1 MQSGGLRQN
10 PAHQVGQ
17 TVRIGS
23 ETSSFTTRTVCGSG
37 LKAVALDAQS
47 IVAGDNQ
54 VCITGGMENMSAA
67 PYLLEKARQGYRM
80 GDGILVASMIKDG
93 LWCAVPGA
101 IWFWTRKKST
111 STAAV
116 RGSLRL

>member
-1 MQSGGLRQN
+1 M
-10 PAHQVGQ
+10 GQ

-23 ETSSFTTRTVCGSG
+23 EIPSFTARTVCGSG

-47 IVAGDNQ
+47 IVVGDNQ
-54 VCITGGMENMSAA
+54 ECIIGGMENMSTA

-80 GDGILVASMIKDG
+80 GDGILVDSMIKDG
-93 LWCAVPGA
+93 LCRAVPGA

-116 RGSLRL
+116 RGSL